1 MPSAATV
8 VVGGLVI
15 QVVLMIALVGGPM
28 EFGQLIEANYLV
40 AMDPMAQVDTS
51 HMKGASVLITGANRG
66 LGRGI
71 ATRLLEAGADV
82 TLACRSGVPGVGEAL
97 ARETG
102 NAAVDMVRVDM
113 ADLASVES
121 AVLALKHKGPVGGKG
136 GGGGESGEGGE
147 GEGQRPPFDHIILNA
162 AVVDPVPKFLA
173 GNGET
178 KPLSRMFAVNYLS
191 NVVLVAGLIREGLVK
206 EGTRVTYIGSGSYKD
221 GSADFFGAYDNYT
234 VLSAMR
240 YYGQTKFLMQTW
252 MQVMHRHYH
261 QAKRVKHGPSLTF
274 GSHNP
279 GPIVSDMGDPASH
292 LPSLLYPTYAAMV
305 KMFFFEPYIAAAPVV
320 GYVTRPDFTPGG
332 YMNVRQVRNERDT
345 RGRGAGTKGR
355 GGEGGWI
362 CWVGWW
368 CGVVRWLL
376 HGSLRG

>member
-1 MPSAATV
+1 MMRMPSAATV
-8 VVGGLVI
+8 VVGGFVI

-28 EFGQLIEANYLV
+28 EFGQIIHSNYLV

-97 ARETG
+97 AMETG
-102 NAAVDMVRVDM
+102 NSAVDMVRVDM
-113 ADLASVES
+113 ANMASVEG
-121 AVLALKHKGPVGGKG
+121 AVLALKHKGSVAGKG
-136 GGGGESGEGGE
+136 GAGGEGGE
-147 GEGQRPPFDHIILNA
+147 GGESGGGDAQRPPFDHIILNA
-162 AVVDPVPKFLA
+162 AVVDPVPKFV
-173 GNGET
+173 GGGGEM

-206 EGTRVTYIGSGSYKD
+206 EDTRVTYIGSGSYKD

-261 QAKRVKHGPSLTF
+261 QAKQVKHGPSLTF

-305 KMFFFEPYIAAAPVV
+305 KMFFFEPYIAAEPVV

-332 YMNVRQVRNERDT
+332 YMNVRKVGNERGT
-345 RGRGAGTKGR
+345 RGRGGAFVVLGGGR
-355 GGEGGWI
+355 
-362 CWVGWW
+362 
-368 CGVVRWLL
+368 R
-376 HGSLRG
+376 